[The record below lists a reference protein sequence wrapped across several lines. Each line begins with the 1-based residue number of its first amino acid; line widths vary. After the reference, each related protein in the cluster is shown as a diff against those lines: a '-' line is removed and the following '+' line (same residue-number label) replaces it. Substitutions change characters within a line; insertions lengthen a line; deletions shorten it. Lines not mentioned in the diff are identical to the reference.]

1 MIKHPAP
8 PAPGERI
15 SVIGGAGFIGTRLC
29 HRLARSGQDFE
40 IIDLHPSRSFP
51 EHSKIA
57 DITRIDSL
65 RAALTGSVIVH
76 LAAAH
81 TDDLPGDAPYFR
93 TNVEGTRNICRCAA
107 EIGVRKIIFTSS
119 VAVYGFAPEGT
130 DETGALA
137 PFHAYGRSKR
147 DAEDVL
153 RHWRVDAPSRALVI
167 MRPTV
172 VFGEGNRGNVH
183 RLLQQ
188 IARRRFVMIGAGTN
202 RKSMAYVGNVAACL
216 EHVIHAPISDGLLN
230 YVDGP
235 DYDMRSLVAE
245 TRALIGHPARM
256 PFALPYPVGLT
267 LGLAADA
274 VSRLSGRNI
283 SISALRVRKF
293 CATTSFAADP
303 GRQHGFTPPYSIA
316 EGLRR
321 TLQAEFLEPDPARE
335 VFFTE

>member
-1 MIKHPAP
+1 
-8 PAPGERI
+8 
-15 SVIGGAGFIGTRLC
+15 
-29 HRLARSGQDFE
+29 
-40 IIDLHPSRSFP
+40 
-51 EHSKIA
+51 
-57 DITRIDSL
+57 
-65 RAALTGSVIVH
+65 
-76 LAAAH
+76 
-81 TDDLPGDAPYFR
+81 
-93 TNVEGTRNICRCAA
+93 
-107 EIGVRKIIFTSS
+107 
-119 VAVYGFAPEGT
+119 
-130 DETGALA
+130 
-137 PFHAYGRSKR
+137 
-147 DAEDVL
+147 
-153 RHWRVDAPSRALVI
+153 
-167 MRPTV
+167 
-172 VFGEGNRGNVH
+172 
-183 RLLQQ
+183 
-188 IARRRFVMIGAGTN
+188 MIGAGTN

-245 TRALIGHPARM
+245 TRALLGHPARM
-256 PFALPYPVGLT
+256 PLALPYPVGLT

-335 VFFTE
+335 VFFSE